1 MTRKDVGGLKTKF
14 LAKVSKMGEKIVIV
28 VPMDYHDKVKPFL
41 GKRVRL
47 EIEDEVL

>member
-1 MTRKDVGGLKTKF
+1 MTPKNVLKTKF

-41 GKRVRL
+41 SKRVKI
-47 EIEDEVL
+47 EIDDEVL

>member
-1 MTRKDVGGLKTKF
+1 MTRKDALKTKF

-28 VPMDYHDKVKPFL
+28 VPRDYHEKVKPFL

-47 EIEDEVL
+47 EMDDEVL

>member
-1 MTRKDVGGLKTKF
+1 MTRKDALKAKF

-41 GKRVRL
+41 KKRVR
-47 EIEDEVL
+47 IEMDDEVL